1 MRDKLVLITTFCGPG
16 RSPNLDC
23 CFWTADRSSPE
34 RGFVCPV
41 QPGAG
46 IPNYVGQPYD
56 LGYAGTIVPLV
67 GERFADPEVV
77 GAYVSAAKHHRDRIF
92 LLPTFPTAGCLWLMG
107 RKHHWTFHTQFFLL
121 FSILIQL
128 YFSCRTSYYSALL
141 MLRRDLRRLY
151 RPQVLSAVLRCAMTG
166 F

>member
-1 MRDKLVLITTFCGPG
+1 MGQGAVQILTVVFGLLIVRLLSVDSFAQFSLALGFQTTLG
-16 RSPNLDC
+16 SLM
-23 CFWTADRSSPE
+23 
-34 RGFVCPV
+34 
-41 QPGAG
+41 
-46 IPNYVGQPYD
+46 D

-92 LLPTFPTAGCLWLMG
+92 LLLSFPAAGCFWLMG

>member
-1 MRDKLVLITTFCGPG
+1 MGQGAVQILTVVFGLLIVRLLSVDSFAQFSLALGFQTTLG
-16 RSPNLDC
+16 SLM
-23 CFWTADRSSPE
+23 
-34 RGFVCPV
+34 
-41 QPGAG
+41 
-46 IPNYVGQPYD
+46 D